1 MANPSATTN
10 QQHFLTQPIPRERL
24 DGLSEVRRSQ
34 ERPLVSLQT
43 TRVDSSSTEKKDA
56 GVYRSRRAIPFSAA
70 PCDSPQASA
79 PPRAGE
85 EAASPL
91 NRSPKCPQQRSGNDW
106 EEGRKWLRRHGTS
119 YFRRGGRAGVRLLP
133 EAPVCRVPRWRRGCT
148 WSTTWTVRAA
158 GAGPRAA
165 AEDGRADCASGRGLS
180 PAWALAEPRLPRA
193 PRTAALP
200 DAWL

>member
-1 MANPSATTN
+1 MAKPLTTTN

-85 EAASPL
+85 EAATPPSTAAP
-91 NRSPKCPQQRSGNDW
+91 NVHSNEAETIGKKGGSGFAGMARAISGG
-106 EEGRKWLRRHGTS
+106 EG
-119 YFRRGGRAGVRLLP
+119 
-133 EAPVCRVPRWRRGCT
+133 APVSGSCRKRQCVGSQDGGGDVPG
-148 WSTTWTVRAA
+148 
-158 GAGPRAA
+158 
-165 AEDGRADCASGRGLS
+165 
-180 PAWALAEPRLPRA
+180 
-193 PRTAALP
+193 ALP
-200 DAWL
+200 GQ